1 MTGSVPPSGPGS
13 EKRRHE
19 RVPLCA
25 RIRISH
31 ESFGTRIVKTRDIS
45 HGGVFLLIDDLEALT
60 SGMIIEGQIQDEY
73 MERPVVKMEVIRFEP
88 TGVGLRF
95 ID

>member
-1 MTGSVPPSGPGS
+1 MVSSPDTGA

-19 RVPLCA
+19 RMPLCA

-45 HGGVFLLIDDLEALT
+45 HGGVYLVIDDFQMPA
-60 SGMIIEGQIQDEY
+60 SGTVIQGQIQDDH
-73 MERPVVKMEVIRFEP
+73 MDRPVVNMEVVRLEP
-88 TGVGLRF
+88 AGVGLKF
-95 ID
+95 IE

>member
-1 MTGSVPPSGPGS
+1 MSGHGPPSGPGP

-19 RVPLCA
+19 RLPLCA

-45 HGGVFLLIDDLEALT
+45 HGGVFLLVDDIAALT
-60 SGMIIEGQIQDEY
+60 AGMVIEGQIQDEY
-73 MERPVVKMEVIRFEP
+73 MERPVVKMEVIRLEP

>member
-1 MTGSVPPSGPGS
+1 MASSPDTGA

-19 RVPLCA
+19 RMALCA

-45 HGGVFLLIDDLEALT
+45 HGGVFLVLDELEMLASGTVID
-60 SGMIIEGQIQDEY
+60 GQIQDDH
-73 MERPVVKMEVIRFEP
+73 MERPVVKMEVVRLESE
-88 TGVGLRF
+88 GVGLKF